1 MIRNFHTLK
10 IWIRSRAF
18 VKSIQETT
26 KVFPE
31 DEKIRLAPQIRRAAV
46 TIPSNIAEGCGRQ
59 TEKELKRFL
68 DIALGSACEVET
80 QIFLSN
86 DLGFISKEKSEILID
101 EITQIR
107 KMIVGFKRTIQG

>member
-1 MIRNFHTLK
+1 MIRNFHTLN
-10 IWIRSRAF
+10 IWKRSRAF
-18 VKSIQETT
+18 VKSIYETT
-26 KVFPE
+26 KAFPV
-31 DEKIRLAPQIRRAAV
+31 DEKFGLTSQIRRAAV
-46 TIPSNIAEGCGRQ
+46 SIPSNIAEGCGRQ

-86 DLGFISKEKSEILID
+86 DLDFISNEKFTALID

-107 KMIVGFKRTIQG
+107 KMIAGYKRSF